1 MKGMT
6 KMSSDIID
14 YDFTATRLN
23 SVIVSSFKGQCFE
36 QVSSSRYAFRSDE
49 FWRSLDRWKDIDAEL
64 FLNHLWQEKNAITSV
79 TALGELIKNRIS
91 TAFLKD
97 LEEGHQLAPM
107 SIRLTP
113 YILSLINWDNPFFDP
128 LRRQFLPLA
137 SEIEVDHPMV
147 KLDPMG
153 EQDDSPAPGLTHRY
167 PDRVLFLATNVCP
180 VYCRYCTRSYAVG
193 LDTEVVTKQ
202 KISAPGER
210 WEPAFRYIAANP
222 SVEDVVISGG
232 DAYRLKARHI
242 TEIGERL
249 LDVPHVRR
257 MRFATKGLAVL
268 PMKIQSDHDWTDAIS
283 RLSDRARK
291 MGKSI
296 AIHTHFNHPNEIT
309 AITAK
314 ALGMLYERGVEV
326 RNQAVILKGVNDNSH
341 DMHRLSECLAYLN
354 VRPYYCFQ
362 GDMIRGVETLR
373 TSIGES
379 IELEKS
385 TRGLIAGHN
394 TPHFIVDLP
403 GGGGK
408 RDIHSFDHYDKQLGV
423 AVYRAPAVK
432 KDKFFLYCDPLH
444 TLSQESQALWINPE
458 SRAQLLEDVLQSA
471 R

>member
-1 MKGMT
+1 
-6 KMSSDIID
+6 MSGENVE
-14 YDFTATRLN
+14 YDSVADRLN
-23 SVIVSSFKGQCFE
+23 SVIVSSFTGQCVE
-36 QVSSSRYAFRSDE
+36 QKGTSKYEFRQDE
-49 FWRSLDRWKDIDAEL
+49 FWRKLERWHSVDADT
-64 FLNHLWQEKNAITSV
+64 FLNHLWQEKNAVTSV
-79 TALGELIKNRIS
+79 AVLGDLIKDITPAGFVS
-91 TAFLKD
+91 DIEK
-97 LEEGHQLAPM
+97 GHQLAPM

-113 YILSLINWDNPFFDP
+113 YILSLIDWSNPYFDP

-147 KLDPMG
+147 QLDPMG
-153 EQDDSPAPGLTHRY
+153 EQNDSPAMGLTHRY

-193 LDTEVVTKQ
+193 LDTDVVTKQ
-202 KISAPGER
+202 KINAPGER
-210 WEPAFRYIAANP
+210 WEPAFRYIAANS
-222 SVEDVVISGG
+222 SVEDVVVSGG
-232 DAYRLKARHI
+232 DAYRLKARQI
-242 TEIGERL
+242 TDIGERL
-249 LDVPHVRR
+249 LEIPHVRR

-268 PMKIQSDHDWTDAIS
+268 PMKIQSDHEWTDAIA

-309 AITAK
+309 DMTVK
-314 ALGMLYERGVEV
+314 ALRILYERGVEV
-326 RNQAVILKGVNDNSH
+326 RNQAVILKGVNNNAT
-341 DMHRLSECLAYLN
+341 DMHRLNECLAYCN

-373 TSIGES
+373 TSLADS
-379 IELEKS
+379 IALEKS

-408 RDIHSFDHYDKQLGV
+408 RDIHSFDYYDKHVGV

-444 TLSQESQALWINPE
+444 TLASDVQALWLSPA
-458 SRAQLLEDVLQSA
+458 SRTQLLNDVVHA
-471 R
+471 AY

>member
-1 MKGMT
+1 MPNNIMGC
-6 KMSSDIID
+6 D
-14 YDFTATRLN
+14 TAAIQLN
-23 SVIVSSFKGQCFE
+23 PVIASSFNAHYYE
-36 QVSSSRYAFRSDE
+36 PIPSSRYLFRSDE
-49 FWRSLDRWKDIDAEL
+49 FWRGLDRWKDIDAEL

-79 TALGELIKNRIS
+79 AALGDLIKNRIS
-91 TAFLKD
+91 TAFLRD
-97 LEEGHQLAPM
+97 IEEGHQLAPM

-113 YILSLINWDNPFFDP
+113 YVLSLIDWDNPFLDP

-137 SEIEVDHPMV
+137 SEKLVDHPML

-153 EQDDSPAPGLTHRY
+153 EQNDSPAPGLTHRY

-193 LDTEVVTKQ
+193 LDTDVVTKQ
-202 KISAPGER
+202 KINAPGER
-210 WEPAFRYIAANP
+210 WEPAFRYIEANS

-232 DAYRLKARHI
+232 DAYRLKARQI

-249 LDVPHVRR
+249 LDIPHVRR

-268 PMKIQSDHDWTDAIS
+268 PMKVQSDHDWTDAIS

-314 ALGMLYERGVEV
+314 ALGILYERGVEV
-326 RNQAVILKGVNDNSH
+326 RNQAVILRGVNNSKQA
-341 DMHRLSECLAYLN
+341 MHRLNECLAYLN

-362 GDMIRGVETLR
+362 GDMIQGVETLR
-373 TSIGES
+373 TSICDS
-379 IELEKS
+379 IELEKA

-408 RDIHSFDHYDKQLGV
+408 RDIHSYDYYDKQLGV

-432 KDKFFLYCDPLH
+432 KDKLFLYCDPLH
-444 TLSQESQALWINPE
+444 ALSPESQALWINPE
-458 SRAQLLEDVLQSA
+458 SRVQLLDDVLKSA
-471 R
+471 K

>member
-1 MKGMT
+1 MPSTIMGC
-6 KMSSDIID
+6 DI
-14 YDFTATRLN
+14 ASAQLN
-23 SVIVSSFKGQCFE
+23 SVIASSIQAQYYE
-36 QVSSSRYAFRSDE
+36 SLQSSRYIFRSDE
-49 FWRSLDRWKDIDAEL
+49 FWRDLDRWKDIDAEL

-79 TALGELIKNRIS
+79 LALGDLIKNRTS
-91 TAFLKD
+91 AAFLRD
-97 LEEGHQLAPM
+97 IEAGHQLAPM

-113 YILSLINWDNPFFDP
+113 YILSLIDWNNPISDP

-137 SEIEVDHPMV
+137 SEILVDHPML

-193 LDTEVVTKQ
+193 LDTDMVTKK
-202 KISAPGER
+202 KINVPGER
-210 WEPAFRYIAANP
+210 WEPAFRYIEANS

-232 DAYRLKARHI
+232 DAYRLKARQI

-249 LDVPHVRR
+249 LEVPHVRR

-268 PMKIQSDHDWTDAIS
+268 PMKIQSDNDWTDAIS

-309 AITAK
+309 AVTAK
-314 ALGMLYERGVEV
+314 ALGILYERGVEV
-326 RNQAVILKGVNDNSH
+326 RNQAVILRGVNNNKQSI
-341 DMHRLSECLAYLN
+341 HRLNECLAYLN

-362 GDMIRGVETLR
+362 GDMIQGVEALR
-373 TSIGES
+373 TSISES
-379 IELEKS
+379 IELEKN

-394 TPHFIVDLP
+394 TPNFIVDLP

-408 RDIHSFDHYDKQLGV
+408 RDIHSYDHYDKQLGI
-423 AVYRAPAVK
+423 AIYRAPAVK
-432 KDKFFLYCDPLH
+432 KDKIFLYCDPLH
-444 TLSQESQALWINPE
+444 SLPAESQALWINPE
-458 SRAQLLEDVLQSA
+458 SRVQLLEDVLKPVK
-471 R
+471 

>member
-1 MKGMT
+1 
-6 KMSSDIID
+6 MSSNIVD
-14 YDFTATRLN
+14 YDFADIPLKSLIAHSSQGQRLKPLL
-23 SVIVSSFKGQCFE
+23 SL
-36 QVSSSRYAFRSDE
+36 RYAFRSDE
-49 FWRSLDRWKDIDAEL
+49 FWRDLAHWKDIDAQL

-79 TALGELIKNRIS
+79 GALGALIKNRIS
-91 TAFLKD
+91 AAFLKD
-97 LEEGHQLAPM
+97 LEEGHQMAPM

-113 YILSLINWDNPFFDP
+113 YILSLIDWDNPYLDP

-137 SEIEVDHPMV
+137 SEISIDHPMV

-193 LDTEVVTKQ
+193 LDTDAVTKK
-202 KISAPGER
+202 KINAPGER
-210 WEPAFRYIAANP
+210 WEPALRYIEANC

-232 DAYRLKARHI
+232 DAYRLKARQI

-291 MGKSI
+291 MHKSI

-326 RNQAVILKGVNDNSH
+326 RNQAVILKGVNDNPQT
-341 DMHRLSECLAYLN
+341 MHRLNECLAYLN

-362 GDMIRGVETLR
+362 GDMIRGVEALR
-373 TSIGES
+373 TSLCDS
-379 IELEKS
+379 IALEKS

-408 RDIHSFDHYDKQLGV
+408 RDIHSYDYYDQYLGI
-423 AVYRAPAVK
+423 AAYRAPAVK
-432 KDKFFLYCDPLH
+432 EDKVFLYCDPLH
-444 TLSQESQALWINPE
+444 TLTADAQALWMNPAT
-458 SRAQLLEDVLQSA
+458 RTQLLEDVLKSVK
-471 R
+471 